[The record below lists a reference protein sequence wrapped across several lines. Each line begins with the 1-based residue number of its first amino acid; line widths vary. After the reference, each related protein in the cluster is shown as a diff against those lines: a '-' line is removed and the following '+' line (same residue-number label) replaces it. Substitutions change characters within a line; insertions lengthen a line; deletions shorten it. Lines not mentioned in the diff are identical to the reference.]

1 MDFLEIVVD
10 TRERA
15 VIPFFEESS
24 SEISFRVDQVN
35 VGDYSVLYR
44 GYILFIIERKTWGDL
59 SDSLRDGRSKN
70 VKKMMKVRD
79 ETGCHLIYLI
89 EGPAFPKRTKRFNR
103 MPMSNLRA
111 HLDHLAFRDGIHMSY
126 SKNQQDTVVRIHEL
140 VKNYV
145 SIKPS
150 PLSIIDDLIYKEAQE
165 AKESNETGIEGTV
178 VSNVLAS
185 NTGGNSGKLKE
196 KSPIVPSDVIYKIW
210 CCVPNITDRSAS
222 IFIDAGYHISDLI
235 LGRITKETIY
245 SMRYAN
251 GCIIGKRS
259 DKIINGSKISPINVK
274 YYVKMLSQI
283 NGLTKDTATLIL
295 ETFDFKNI
303 LMGSVT
309 QNHLESFNKTP
320 NRKLGKKLSTEIVK
334 YFTFINPETE
344 QSVE

>member
-15 VIPFFEESS
+15 VIPFFEESK

-59 SDSLRDGRSKN
+59 ADSIRDGRSKN

-89 EGPAFPKRTKRFNR
+89 EGAAFPKRTNRFKR
-103 MPMSNLRA
+103 MTHSSLRA
-111 HLDHLAFRDGIHMSY
+111 HLDHLSFRDGIHMAY

-150 PLSIIDDLIYKEAQE
+150 PLSVIDDLIYKKEQE
-165 AKESNETGIEGTV
+165 AKTTNTE
-178 VSNVLAS
+178 VL
-185 NTGGNSGKLKE
+185 GGNVEKLKE
-196 KSPIVPSDVIYKIW
+196 KAPIDPNDVIYKIW

-235 LGRITKETIY
+235 LGRITKEIIY

-251 GCIIGKRS
+251 GCIIGKRA
-259 DKIINGSKISPINVK
+259 DKIINGSKIKPVNLK
-274 YYVKMLSQI
+274 YYIKMLSQI

-295 ETFDFKNI
+295 EAFAFEDI
-303 LMGSVT
+303 LMGSVS
-309 QNHLESFNKTP
+309 QEQLESFNLTP
-320 NRKLGKKLSTEIVK
+320 KRRLGKKLSTEIVK
-334 YFTFINPETE
+334 YFTGQPEE
-344 QSVE
+344 PK

>member
-15 VIPFFEESS
+15 VIPFFEESK

-59 SDSLRDGRSKN
+59 ADSIRDGRSKN

-89 EGPAFPKRTKRFNR
+89 EGAAFPKRTNRFKR
-103 MPMSNLRA
+103 MTHSSLRA
-111 HLDHLAFRDGIHMSY
+111 HLDHLSFRDGIHMSY

-150 PLSIIDDLIYKEAQE
+150 PLSVIDDLIYKKEQE
-165 AKESNETGIEGTV
+165 AKTTNTE
-178 VSNVLAS
+178 VL
-185 NTGGNSGKLKE
+185 GGNVEKLKE
-196 KSPIVPSDVIYKIW
+196 KAPIDPNDVIYKIW

-235 LGRITKETIY
+235 LGRITKEIIY

-251 GCIIGKRS
+251 GCIIGKRA
-259 DKIINGSKISPINVK
+259 DKIINGSKIKPVNLK
-274 YYVKMLSQI
+274 YYIKMLSQI

-295 ETFDFKNI
+295 EAFAFEDI
-303 LMGSVT
+303 LMGSVS
-309 QNHLESFNKTP
+309 QEQLESFNLTP
-320 NRKLGKKLSTEIVK
+320 KRRLGKKLSTEIVK
-334 YFTFINPETE
+334 YFTGQPEE
-344 QSVE
+344 PK

>member
-15 VIPFFEESS
+15 VIPFFEESK

-59 SDSLRDGRSKN
+59 ADSIRDGRSKN
-70 VKKMMKVRD
+70 VKKMMKVRE

-89 EGPAFPKRTKRFNR
+89 EGPAFPKRTNRFNR
-103 MPMSNLRA
+103 MTHSSLRA

-150 PLSIIDDLIYKEAQE
+150 PLSVIDDLIYKEEQE
-165 AKESNETGIEGTV
+165 AKTTNTE
-178 VSNVLAS
+178 VL
-185 NTGGNSGKLKE
+185 GGNVEKLKE
-196 KSPIVPSDVIYKIW
+196 KTPIDPNDVIYKIW

-251 GCIIGKRS
+251 GCIIGKRAE
-259 DKIINGSKISPINVK
+259 KILNGSKIKPINLK
-274 YYVKMLSQI
+274 YYIKMLSQI
-283 NGLTKDTATLIL
+283 NGLTKDTSALIL
-295 ETFDFKNI
+295 EAFVFEDI
-303 LMGSVT
+303 LMGSVS
-309 QNHLESFNKTP
+309 QKQLESFNLKP
-320 NRKLGKKLSTEIVK
+320 KRKLGKKLSTEIVK
-334 YFTFINPETE
+334 YFVADTYVKLEPEE
-344 QSVE
+344 L